1 MRFESEVLTE
11 DLLPAI
17 RSIMASRLDQEF
29 GLNQYEIAELL
40 NLTQP
45 AVSQYLNNK
54 RAGKKLKDNLKD
66 DPQIDLLLKEAA
78 DNAAAEEDF
87 SEEIENVVTAVR
99 DKGILKQEFKQ
110 AERIL

>member
-17 RSIMASRLDQEF
+17 RSIMASRLHQEF

-54 RAGKKLKDNLKD
+54 RAGKELKENLKD
-66 DPQIDLLLKEAA
+66 DPQIDLLLREAA

-87 SEEIENVVTAVR
+87 SEEIESVVTAVR
-99 DKGILKQEFKQ
+99 DKGILKEEFKR

>member
-17 RSIMASRLDQEF
+17 RSIMASRLDEEF